1 MPGLPQGTSLAR
13 KESWDESWSWS
24 AIEDGVVE
32 GVKFRFAFAP
42 CIASVAILSLT
53 CVVVS
58 CLVVGL
64 CDTS

>member
-1 MPGLPQGTSLAR
+1 MNHPM
-13 KESWDESWSWS
+13 S
-24 AIEDGVVE
+24 ANDVIDKILCLVGPTN
-32 GVKFRFAFAP
+32 VKFRFAFAP
-42 CIASVAILSLT
+42 CIVSVAILSLT